1 MSGRETKQSGH
12 ADRGARPRAALVA
25 LLAVVGLALLAGC
38 SSGTADDGGFR
49 FVAPGGQTQISY
61 PEAQR
66 RPLAPITGDSLLA
79 EGQSISSAQDKGQVV
94 VVNIW
99 GSWCGP
105 CRGESP
111 ALEQVAAASAPRG
124 VAFLGVDVR
133 DDRQAAADFVR
144 SRGVTY
150 PSIFDPPGRSLLVL
164 SGYPRN
170 AVPSTIVLD
179 RAHRVAAVFLT
190 AVLASDL
197 QPVVDRVAAEPAPP
211 PSG

>member
-1 MSGRETKQSGH
+1 MRS
-12 ADRGARPRAALVA
+12 ARVLLA
-25 LLAVVGLALLAGC
+25 LAVVGLALVAGC
-38 SSGTADDGGFR
+38 SSGSADDGGFQ

-66 RPLAPITGDSLLA
+66 RPLAPIAGDSLLA
-79 EGQSISSAQDKGQVV
+79 PGQPVSSVQSRGQVV

-105 CRGESP
+105 CRGEAP

-124 VAFLGVDVR
+124 VTFLGVDVR
-133 DDRQAAADFVR
+133 DDRDAAADFVR
-144 SRGVTY
+144 SRGISY

-179 RAHRVAAVFLT
+179 RSHRVAAVFLT

-197 QPVVDRVAAEPAPP
+197 APVVDRVAAEPPP
-211 PSG
+211 AAG

>member
-1 MSGRETKQSGH
+1 MTR
-12 ADRGARPRAALVA
+12 ARALLA
-25 LLAVVGLALLAGC
+25 LAVVGLALLTGC
-38 SSGTADDGGFR
+38 SSGSSDDGGFQ

-66 RPLAPITGDSLLA
+66 RPLAPIAGDSLLA
-79 EGQSISSAQDKGQVV
+79 PGQQISSVQSRGQVV

-105 CRGESP
+105 CRGEAP

-124 VAFLGVDVR
+124 VTFLGVDVR
-133 DDRQAAADFVR
+133 DDRDAAADFVR
-144 SRGVTY
+144 SRGITY

-164 SGYPRN
+164 TGYPRN

-197 QPVVDRVAAEPAPP
+197 QPVVDRIAAEPPP
-211 PSG
+211 PA

>member
-1 MSGRETKQSGH
+1 MR
-12 ADRGARPRAALVA
+12 RILAA
-25 LLAVVGLALLAGC
+25 LAVVGLALLAGC
-38 SSGTADDGGFR
+38 SSGAGDDGGFQ

-66 RPLAPITGDSLLA
+66 RPLAPIAGDSLLTP
-79 EGQSISSAQDKGQVV
+79 GQQISSAQSRGQVV

-105 CRGESP
+105 CRGEAP

-124 VAFLGVDVR
+124 VTFLGVDVR
-133 DDRQAAADFVR
+133 DDRDAAADFVR
-144 SRGVTY
+144 SRGITY

-179 RAHRVAAVFLT
+179 RSHRVAAVFLT

-197 QPVVDRVAAEPAPP
+197 QPVVDRIAAEPPP
-211 PSG
+211 PA

>member
-1 MSGRETKQSGH
+1 MR
-12 ADRGARPRAALVA
+12 RLLAALV
-25 LLAVVGLALLAGC
+25 VVGLALLTGC
-38 SSGTADDGGFR
+38 SSGSSDDGGFQ
-49 FVAPGGQTQISY
+49 FVAPGGQTQITY

-66 RPLAPITGDSLLA
+66 RPLAPIAGDSLLA
-79 EGQSISSAQDKGQVV
+79 PGQTVSSTQSRGQVV

-105 CRGESP
+105 CRGEAP
-111 ALEQVAAASAPRG
+111 ALEQVAAASAARG
-124 VAFLGVDVR
+124 VTFLGVDVR
-133 DDRQAAADFVR
+133 DDRDAAADFVR
-144 SRGVTY
+144 SRGITY
-150 PSIFDPPGRSLLVL
+150 PSIFDPPGRSLLAL

-197 QPVVDRVAAEPAPP
+197 QPVVDRIAAEPPP
-211 PSG
+211 PA

>member
-1 MSGRETKQSGH
+1 MR
-12 ADRGARPRAALVA
+12 RLLAA
-25 LLAVVGLALLAGC
+25 LAVVGLALLAGC
-38 SSGTADDGGFR
+38 SSGSGDDGGFQ
-49 FVAPGGQTQISY
+49 FVAPGGQTQITY

-66 RPLAPITGDSLLA
+66 RPLAPIAGDSLLA
-79 EGQSISSAQDKGQVV
+79 AGQQISSTQSRGQVV

-105 CRGESP
+105 CRGEAP

-124 VAFLGVDVR
+124 VTFLGVDVR
-133 DDRQAAADFVR
+133 DDRDAAADFVR
-144 SRGVTY
+144 SRGITY

-197 QPVVDRVAAEPAPP
+197 QPVVDRVAAEPPP
-211 PSG
+211 PASG

>member
-1 MSGRETKQSGH
+1 MR
-12 ADRGARPRAALVA
+12 RA
-25 LLAVVGLALLAGC
+25 LLALAVVVGLLGLAGC
-38 SSGTADDGGFR
+38 SSGSSDDTGFQ

-66 RPLAPITGDSLLA
+66 RPLAPVAGDSLLA
-79 EGQSISSAQDKGQVV
+79 PGQQLSSAQFRGQVV

-111 ALEQVAAASAPRG
+111 GLEQVASASAPRG
-124 VAFLGVDVR
+124 VQFLGVDVR
-133 DDRQAAADFVR
+133 DDRDAAADFVR
-144 SRGVTY
+144 SRGVPY

-190 AVLASDL
+190 AVLPTDL
-197 QPVVDRVAAEPAPP
+197 QPVVDRVAAEPVP
-211 PSG
+211 PSPSG

>member
-1 MSGRETKQSGH
+1 MR
-12 ADRGARPRAALVA
+12 RALAA

-38 SSGTADDGGFR
+38 SSGADDGGFQ
-49 FVAPGGQTQISY
+49 FVAPDGQTRITY

-66 RPLAPITGDSLLA
+66 RPLAPLAGDSLLA
-79 EGQSISSAQDKGQVV
+79 EGQQVSSAQFRGEVV

-105 CRGESP
+105 CRGEAP
-111 ALEQVAAASAPRG
+111 ALEQVAQEAAPRG
-124 VAFLGVDVR
+124 VQFLGVDVR
-133 DDRQAAADFVR
+133 DDRQAAADFVH
-144 SRGVTY
+144 SRAITY

-179 RAHRVAAVFLT
+179 RQHRVAAVFLT
-190 AVLASDL
+190 SVLASDL
-197 QPVVDRVAAEPAPP
+197 QPVVDRIAAEPAPAP
-211 PSG
+211 AG

>member
-1 MSGRETKQSGH
+1 MRSVRVLL
-12 ADRGARPRAALVA
+12 A
-25 LLAVVGLALLAGC
+25 LAVVGLALLTGC
-38 SSGTADDGGFR
+38 SSGSSDDGGFQ
-49 FVAPGGQTQISY
+49 FVAPGGQTQITY

-66 RPLAPITGDSLLA
+66 RPLAPIAGESLLTP
-79 EGQSISSAQDKGQVV
+79 GQQISSAQSRGQVV

-105 CRGESP
+105 CRGEAP

-124 VAFLGVDVR
+124 VTFLGVDVR
-133 DDRQAAADFVR
+133 DDRDAAADFVR
-144 SRGVTY
+144 SRGITY
-150 PSIFDPPGRSLLVL
+150 PSIFDPPGRSLLAL

-197 QPVVDRVAAEPAPP
+197 QPVVDRIAAEPPP
-211 PSG
+211 PASG

>member
-1 MSGRETKQSGH
+1 M
-12 ADRGARPRAALVA
+12 RPVLAA
-25 LLAVVGLALLAGC
+25 LAVVGMVLLAGC
-38 SSGTADDGGFR
+38 SSGSSDDGGFR
-49 FVAPGGQTQISY
+49 FVAPNGQTRITY

-66 RPLAPITGDSLLA
+66 RPLAPVVGDSLLTP
-79 EGQSISSAQDKGQVV
+79 GQQVSSAQDKGQVV

-111 ALEQVAAASAPRG
+111 ALEQVAQASAARG
-124 VAFLGVDVR
+124 VQFLGVDVR
-133 DDRQAAADFVR
+133 DDRDAAADFVR

-150 PSIFDPPGRSLLVL
+150 PSIYDPPGRSLLVL

-179 RAHRVAAVFLT
+179 RQHRVAAVFLT

-197 QPVVDRVAAEPAPP
+197 QPVVDRVAAEPAPAP
-211 PSG
+211 AG

>member
-1 MSGRETKQSGH
+1 MR
-12 ADRGARPRAALVA
+12 RGGPALRRARV
-25 LLAVVGLALLAGC
+25 LLALAAVGLALLTGC
-38 SSGTADDGGFR
+38 SSGSGDDGGFQ

-66 RPLAPITGDSLLA
+66 RPLAPVAGDSLLA
-79 EGQSISSAQDKGQVV
+79 AGQPISSAQPRGQVV

-105 CRGESP
+105 CRGEAP

-133 DDRQAAADFVR
+133 DDRDAAADFVR
-144 SRGVTY
+144 SRGITY

-197 QPVVDRVAAEPAPP
+197 QPVVDRIAAEPPP
-211 PSG
+211 PAAG

>member
-1 MSGRETKQSGH
+1 MR
-12 ADRGARPRAALVA
+12 RALVA
-25 LLAVVGLALLAGC
+25 LAVVGLALLASC
-38 SSGTADDGGFR
+38 SGGSSDDGGFQ
-49 FVAPGGQTQISY
+49 FVAPDGQTQITY

-66 RPLAPITGDSLLA
+66 RPLAPIVGDSLLSP
-79 EGQSISSAQDKGQVV
+79 GQQVSSAQDKGQVV

-111 ALEQVAAASAPRG
+111 ALEQVAQASASRG
-124 VAFLGVDVR
+124 VRFLGVDVR
-133 DDRQAAADFVR
+133 DDRDAAADFVR

-190 AVLASDL
+190 AVLATDL
-197 QPVVDRVAAEPAPP
+197 QPVVDRVAAEPPP
-211 PSG
+211 PSSG